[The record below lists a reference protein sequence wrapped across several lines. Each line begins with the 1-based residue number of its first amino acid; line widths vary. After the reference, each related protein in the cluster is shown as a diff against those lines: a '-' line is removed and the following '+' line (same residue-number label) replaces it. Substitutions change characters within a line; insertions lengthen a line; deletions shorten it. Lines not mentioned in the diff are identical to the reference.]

1 MLLTHMI
8 LTRVRARPSQ
18 HCPLRIKSLET
29 KLVLYLSYFSCS
41 KPQNDSQE
49 TRLQYDMRLKHAL
62 KFAMFNQKLAGSDE
76 WAKMNERLQ
85 RHVRLSSDLPFSS
98 ILIRLKILSRH
109 HRWRLPFPALCVAA
123 DIPRPT
129 HPATQQMHAN
139 VRSATVS
146 TLPNL
151 CVILY
156 LLIRDEP
163 NLQLMMI
170 RLVRATCGVSSAPW
184 DSSGTA
190 LCVCLTA
197 STRFQTGRG
206 VRCVY

>member
-1 MLLTHMI
+1 MI

-18 HCPLRIKSLET
+18 HCPLLIKSLET
-29 KLVLYLSYFSCS
+29 RLVLYLSCFTDSES
-41 KPQNDSQE
+41 QTDSQE

-85 RHVRLSSDLPFSS
+85 RHVRLRSDGPFSS
-98 ILIRLKILSRH
+98 ILIRLKKLSRH
-109 HRWRLPFPALCVAA
+109 HRWRRPFPALCVAA
-123 DIPRPT
+123 DTPRPSR
-129 HPATQQMHAN
+129 PATQQMHAN
-139 VRSATVS
+139 VLSATP
-146 TLPNL
+146 TTPQNL
-151 CVILY
+151 CVVLY

-170 RLVRATCGVSSAPW
+170 RLVRATCGVSSAQW
-184 DSSGTA
+184 DSSGIA
-190 LCVCLTA
+190 LCACLTA